1 LRQSFEPNVWNG
13 STAVHPYPVGNRQQW
28 VVSCPSPR
36 RIEVDGLGRYRPFT
50 RPSVNFAVCKQTS
63 VFQASAQSTDSFD
76 AYLRTG
82 ARFTVARDR
91 AKGRSSVPQPGRIR
105 GMSSVKR
112 IQKVIARV
120 RASFTKL
127 GAPAQAVPALIAAL
141 GDANEN
147 VRANAAKALARIG
160 PAAVE
165 AVPTL
170 IAALGDANENV
181 RANAAKALARIGPAA
196 VEAVPALIAALGD
209 ANENVRAN
217 AAEALE
223 QIGFSVRRDT
233 LESRIDAL
241 TQEVYKSQADAE
253 AARAASLAHRP
264 AQGTEFEAPAPKF
277 KLREMLAKLRTVRL
291 ATPPRPAGVPQAP
304 QLGEMDEDYGSTGRS
319 GAPGVTVGIFQK
331 HTGIDPVVGWLVC
344 VRGTNKGRDYRLHS
358 DLNKLGRAPNMD
370 VCIEGDEAISR
381 ENHCQIAFSPRSKT
395 FSVVPG
401 DGRNISYLNNEDV
414 LSAMRLKAYDRLDLG
429 DSSFIFIPFDF
440 DWETTTKRQAAGK
453 EADPEIEQPEE
464 GSPEQRCPRRNEPPP
479 PIRPVPTD
487 AEALA
492 PIGPAAVEAIR
503 QYSAE
508 AAGTI
513 RAVTPDAEPVDAA
526 VFAPRQVVRDSVFLI
541 QVFLYPPG
549 ADEKVDYQTAA
560 RHLRVGQQSARDLRS
575 RPAPVVSRAPARKM
589 DAIAERCGTYLL
601 PFDLPRNTRVD
612 LHLEVPNLIVIESD
626 AVLIWRGRPT
636 AAQFEVTAPA
646 TAPSTEA
653 IGRIRFAVAGV
664 PAGTLRFKIT
674 LVATGSAVERGALR
688 EVEAVRYRRAFV
700 SYSMQ
705 DRAEVLRRV
714 QAFRIAGLNVFQDIL
729 DLQPGERWARELYR
743 EIDECD
749 VFLLFWSRAAAAS
762 QWVAKEIAYALARKA
777 GNEDQPPA
785 IQPVPIEGPPPPET
799 LRHLHFND
807 ALLAHIQAATPG
819 QIYPQTPHLT

>member
-127 GAPAQAVPALIAAL
+127 GAPAQAVPA
-141 GDANEN
+141 
-147 VRANAAKALARIG
+147 
-160 PAAVE
+160 
-165 AVPTL
+165 L

-549 ADEKVDYQTAA
+549 ADEKVDYQ
-560 RHLRVGQQSARDLRS
+560 
-575 RPAPVVSRAPARKM
+575 ARKM

>member
-1 LRQSFEPNVWNG
+1 MRQSFEPNVWNG

-127 GAPAQAVPALIAAL
+127 GAPAQAVPA
-141 GDANEN
+141 
-147 VRANAAKALARIG
+147 
-160 PAAVE
+160 
-165 AVPTL
+165 L

-429 DSSFIFIPFDF
+429 DSSFIFILFDF

-549 ADEKVDYQTAA
+549 ADEKSITKRAKWM
-560 RHLRVGQQSARDLRS
+560 LLRS
-575 RPAPVVSRAPARKM
+575 AAAPTRFRLICHETRAWT
-589 DAIAERCGTYLL
+589 C
-601 PFDLPRNTRVD
+601 
-612 LHLEVPNLIVIESD
+612 
-626 AVLIWRGRPT
+626 
-636 AAQFEVTAPA
+636 
-646 TAPSTEA
+646 
-653 IGRIRFAVAGV
+653 
-664 PAGTLRFKIT
+664 TLRCRT
-674 LVATGSAVERGALR
+674 LL
-688 EVEAVRYRRAFV
+688 
-700 SYSMQ
+700 
-705 DRAEVLRRV
+705 L
-714 QAFRIAGLNVFQDIL
+714 LN
-729 DLQPGERWARELYR
+729 RTR
-743 EIDECD
+743 
-749 VFLLFWSRAAAAS
+749 S
-762 QWVAKEIAYALARKA
+762 
-777 GNEDQPPA
+777 
-785 IQPVPIEGPPPPET
+785 
-799 LRHLHFND
+799 
-807 ALLAHIQAATPG
+807 
-819 QIYPQTPHLT
+819 

>member
-1 LRQSFEPNVWNG
+1 
-13 STAVHPYPVGNRQQW
+13 
-28 VVSCPSPR
+28 
-36 RIEVDGLGRYRPFT
+36 
-50 RPSVNFAVCKQTS
+50 
-63 VFQASAQSTDSFD
+63 
-76 AYLRTG
+76 
-82 ARFTVARDR
+82 
-91 AKGRSSVPQPGRIR
+91 
-105 GMSSVKR
+105 MSSVKR

-127 GAPAQAVPALIAAL
+127 GAPAQAVPA
-141 GDANEN
+141 
-147 VRANAAKALARIG
+147 
-160 PAAVE
+160 
-165 AVPTL
+165 L

-549 ADEKVDYQTAA
+549 ADEKVDYQ
-560 RHLRVGQQSARDLRS
+560 
-575 RPAPVVSRAPARKM
+575 ARKM

>member
-1 LRQSFEPNVWNG
+1 MRQSFEPNVWNG

-127 GAPAQAVPALIAAL
+127 GAPAQAVPA
-141 GDANEN
+141 
-147 VRANAAKALARIG
+147 
-160 PAAVE
+160 
-165 AVPTL
+165 L

-464 GSPEQRCPRRNEPPP
+464 GSPEQRRPRRNEPPP

-549 ADEKVDYQTAA
+549 ADEKSITKRAKWM
-560 RHLRVGQQSARDLRS
+560 LLRS
-575 RPAPVVSRAPARKM
+575 AAAPTCFRLICHETRAWT
-589 DAIAERCGTYLL
+589 C
-601 PFDLPRNTRVD
+601 
-612 LHLEVPNLIVIESD
+612 
-626 AVLIWRGRPT
+626 
-636 AAQFEVTAPA
+636 
-646 TAPSTEA
+646 
-653 IGRIRFAVAGV
+653 
-664 PAGTLRFKIT
+664 TLRCRT
-674 LVATGSAVERGALR
+674 LL
-688 EVEAVRYRRAFV
+688 
-700 SYSMQ
+700 
-705 DRAEVLRRV
+705 L
-714 QAFRIAGLNVFQDIL
+714 LN
-729 DLQPGERWARELYR
+729 RTR
-743 EIDECD
+743 
-749 VFLLFWSRAAAAS
+749 S
-762 QWVAKEIAYALARKA
+762 
-777 GNEDQPPA
+777 
-785 IQPVPIEGPPPPET
+785 
-799 LRHLHFND
+799 
-807 ALLAHIQAATPG
+807 
-819 QIYPQTPHLT
+819 

>member
-1 LRQSFEPNVWNG
+1 MRQSFEPNVWNG

-127 GAPAQAVPALIAAL
+127 GAPAQ
-141 GDANEN
+141 
-147 VRANAAKALARIG
+147 
-160 PAAVE
+160 
-165 AVPTL
+165 
-170 IAALGDANENV
+170 
-181 RANAAKALARIGPAA
+181 
-196 VEAVPALIAALGD
+196 AVPALIAALGD

-464 GSPEQRCPRRNEPPP
+464 GSPEQRRPRRNEPPP

-549 ADEKVDYQTAA
+549 ADEKVDYQ
-560 RHLRVGQQSARDLRS
+560 
-575 RPAPVVSRAPARKM
+575 ARKM
-589 DAIAERCGTYLL
+589 DAIAERRGTYSL